1 MVETPEPYEWTPEEL
16 ARRRKRSIAIAVV
29 LAVFVVLLF
38 ITTLVR
44 LSGNMPGQG
53 G

>member
-1 MVETPEPYEWTPEEL
+1 LDTPEPHEWTPEEL
-16 ARRRKRSIAIAVV
+16 ARRRKRSIALAIV
-29 LAVFVVLLF
+29 LAVFAFLLF
-38 ITTLVR
+38 VTTLVR

>member
-1 MVETPEPYEWTPEEL
+1 VETPEPYEWTPEEL

-29 LAVFVVLLF
+29 LAVFALLLF

-53 G
+53 R

>member
-1 MVETPEPYEWTPEEL
+1 METPEPYEWTPEEL
-16 ARRRKRSIAIAVV
+16 TRRRKRSIALAVV
-29 LAVFVVLLF
+29 LAVFALFLF